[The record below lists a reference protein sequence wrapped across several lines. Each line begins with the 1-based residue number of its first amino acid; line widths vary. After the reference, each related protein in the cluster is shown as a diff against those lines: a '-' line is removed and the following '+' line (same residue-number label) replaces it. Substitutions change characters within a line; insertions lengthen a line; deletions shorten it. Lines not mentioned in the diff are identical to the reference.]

1 MSLTTKETSNCETLK
16 AMRRISQIGLVCF
29 LAGLAAACGAS
40 RPTKYYAL
48 DAPATPAPASST
60 QIPVRLMVA
69 RISGSHLYRDD
80 RLVYGSG
87 PVQLGTYEY
96 ERWSEPPVDML
107 QDMLISSL
115 RASGQYRSVSRVG
128 SASRGDYVVRG
139 HLDALDEIDKPS
151 LAARFSFQL
160 ELFDPAA
167 GNIVWSSSYAHDE
180 PVQGKHVSDVVE
192 ALDRNVETGLQQ
204 LTAGLTQYLTSR
216 STQ

>member
-1 MSLTTKETSNCETLK
+1 MKLT
-16 AMRRISQIGLVCF
+16 RRILQVAAVCS

-48 DAPATPAPASST
+48 DAPATPAPAT
-60 QIPVRLMVA
+60 TAPIPVRLLVA
-69 RISGSHLYRDD
+69 RITASHLYRDD

-160 ELFDPAA
+160 ELFDP
-167 GNIVWSSSYAHDE
+167 GTGTIVWSNSYRHDE
-180 PVQGKHVSDVVE
+180 PVQGKHVSDVIE
-192 ALDRNVETGLQQ
+192 ALDRNVEAGLQQ
-204 LTAGLTQYLTSR
+204 LTTGLAQYLASH
-216 STQ
+216 SAQ